1 VTSGPAPRLRP
12 RLRVTRA
19 DEILLGPGKADLLD
33 AVRRRGSLRAAARE
47 LGMSYMRAWSLVRTM
62 NGAFRE
68 PLVAASR
75 GGAGHGGATL
85 TLTGARV
92 LALYRA
98 MESASLAAT
107 AADWRR
113 LSRLLKR

>member
-1 VTSGPAPRLRP
+1 VPPGKPLLKP
-12 RLRVTRA
+12 RLRVVRGA
-19 DEILLGPGKADLLD
+19 EILLGPGKADLLS
-33 AVRRRGSLRAAARE
+33 AIGRHGSLRAAARE

-68 PLVAASR
+68 PVVAASR

-98 MESASLAAT
+98 MEKASLAAT

-113 LSRLLKR
+113 LSRLLKQ

>member
-1 VTSGPAPRLRP
+1 MTSGPAPCLRP
-12 RLRVTRA
+12 RIRVTCG

-62 NGAFRE
+62 NRAFRD

-75 GGAGHGGATL
+75 GGAGHGGAAL
-85 TLTGARV
+85 TPTGARV
-92 LALYRA
+92 LALYRQ
-98 MESASLAAT
+98 MESASLEAM

-113 LSRLLKR
+113 LSRLLKP